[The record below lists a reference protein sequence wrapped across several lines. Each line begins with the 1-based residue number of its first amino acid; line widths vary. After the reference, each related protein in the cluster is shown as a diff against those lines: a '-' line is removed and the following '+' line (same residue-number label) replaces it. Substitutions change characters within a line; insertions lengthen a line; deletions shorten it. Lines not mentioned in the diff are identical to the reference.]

1 MIAQRALRS
10 NGIQMQAAVLASPIW
25 QGRMCAAT
33 MSALDVSLNALAGN
47 ITQNIYPAACRALNV
62 APWEG
67 RVRLIFAK
75 LATLFCATAV
85 VCCGLAMAKL
95 GRTGVFNILIDVM
108 ATIAA
113 PISVPL
119 VLGLFLRRVPLA
131 APFIAIGAGFC
142 VSLSI
147 YLSPLLLATK
157 PWSFQHQVGAVITVS
172 LVTFLGVR
180 ALRPPAQATLAMEQ
194 EFFSR
199 RDRPVD
205 FAAEIGEAN
214 DNRQLRIIGAF
225 GAALG
230 LAVLLLLIPASSAGH
245 AEKIFAVALSTT
257 ALGGV
262 MIWLGRKADR
272 T

>member
-1 MIAQRALRS
+1 MHWQET
-10 NGIQMQAAVLASPIW
+10 SPKTFT
-25 QGRMCAAT
+25 RR
-33 MSALDVSLNALAGN
+33 
-47 ITQNIYPAACRALNV
+47 PAAHLMSLR
-62 APWEG
+62 G
-67 RVRLIFAK
+67 RDVCVSFLQK

-131 APFIAIGAGFC
+131 APFIAIGGRFLCFTLNLPFPAAVGYQAVEFPAPSRSGHNCKSGYLPRRASAAPARPSDACDGAG
-142 VSLSI
+142 V
-147 YLSPLLLATK
+147 
-157 PWSFQHQVGAVITVS
+157 
-172 LVTFLGVR
+172 
-180 ALRPPAQATLAMEQ
+180 
-194 EFFSR
+194 FSR

-230 LAVLLLLIPASSAGH
+230 LAVPA
-245 AEKIFAVALSTT
+245 FAHSRQQC
-257 ALGGV
+257 GSC
-262 MIWLGRKADR
+262 
-272 T
+272 